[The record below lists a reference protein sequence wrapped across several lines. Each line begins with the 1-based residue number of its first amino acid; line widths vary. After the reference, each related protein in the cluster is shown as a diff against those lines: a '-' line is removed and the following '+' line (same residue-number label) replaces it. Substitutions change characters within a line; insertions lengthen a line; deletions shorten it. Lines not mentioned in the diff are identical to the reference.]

1 MTADTRLREKL
12 HKVEA
17 LFAGAATAGERAAA
31 GAAAERIRA
40 RLRQTEQ
47 AEQAIE
53 MKFSL
58 GDPWSRQLFIALA
71 RRYGLQP
78 FRYRRQRRTTVMVR
92 APKSFLE
99 QVLWPEFLQINEAL
113 VDYLADITDRIIR
126 DEVFGET
133 ADAEEIDEPVKLG
146 G

>member
-47 AEQAIE
+47 TERGIE

-78 FRYRRQRRTTVMVR
+78 FRHRRQRRTTVMVR

-133 ADAEEIDEPVKLG
+133 ADAEEIDEPVKLSG
-146 G
+146 

>member
-1 MTADTRLREKL
+1 MTTDTRLRDKL
-12 HKVEA
+12 HKIEA

-40 RLRQTEQ
+40 RLRQTEG

-58 GDPWSRQLFIALA
+58 SDSWSRQLFIALA

-78 FRYRRQRRTTVMVR
+78 FRYRRQRRATVMVR
-92 APKSFLE
+92 GPKSFLE
-99 QVLWPEFLQINEAL
+99 QVLWPEFVQINEAL

-126 DEVFGET
+126 DEVYGET

>member
-113 VDYLADITDRIIR
+113 VDYLAEITDRIIR